1 MSLSSKSSMSVELI
15 ITQGSNAGT
24 AAPIHP
30 GYYLVGRLK
39 ECQIRPKSRSVSRRH
54 CLLLHNDDGFGALD
68 LKSTRGTYVNG
79 TRLQPHQWRVLADGD
94 ELRFG
99 KVVFKVSVKQPV
111 LAAAGHAAD
120 GAGHTDAT
128 CSEPPTSWNNL
139 DVAEFLEEED
149 QAEFE
154 GDDDLP
160 LAPRRS
166 ARFDLDSDAIAAA
179 EAGHADV
186 LSDSAIRSGKP
197 NDTFIGDVSEDF
209 EDEEEVAKDIELD
222 SVPKKRPPRQKIDH
236 KQYKRAAKRSL
247 RLPSFSIRSADG
259 VDWKLLGTIA
269 LVALTLGVLGY
280 QLYHFGGP
288 ADVEVR
294 QNLD

>member
-1 MSLSSKSSMSVELI
+1 MSVELI

-24 AAPIHP
+24 AASIHP

-111 LAAAGHAAD
+111 LATAGHAAE
-120 GAGHTDAT
+120 GPGHTDAT
-128 CSEPPTSWNNL
+128 FSEPPPSWNNQ

-149 QAEFE
+149 QAEFDE
-154 GDDDLP
+154 QDDLP
-160 LAPRRS
+160 SAPRRS
-166 ARFDLDSDAIAAA
+166 ARSGLDSDAIAAA
-179 EAGHADV
+179 EADHADV

-197 NDTFIGDVSEDF
+197 HDTFIGDFSDDF
-209 EDEEEVAKDIELD
+209 EDEDEEVAKDIELD

-236 KQYKRAAKRSL
+236 KQYKRAAKRSFN
-247 RLPSFSIRSADG
+247 LPSFSIRSADG
-259 VDWKLLGTIA
+259 VDWKLLGTVA

-280 QLYHFGGP
+280 QLYQFGGP
-288 ADVEVR
+288 ADIEIR

>member
-1 MSLSSKSSMSVELI
+1 MSVELI

-79 TRLQPHQWRVLADGD
+79 TRLEPHRWRVLADGD

-99 KVVFKVSVKQPV
+99 KVVFKVSVKQPA
-111 LAAAGHAAD
+111 LAAASHAVA
-120 GAGHTDAT
+120 AIEQADAT
-128 CSEPPTSWNNL
+128 LSEPPTSWNNQ

-149 QAEFE
+149 QAEFDW
-154 GDDDLP
+154 DDDLP
-160 LAPRRS
+160 LAAHRPAP
-166 ARFDLDSDAIAAA
+166 ARLKSDPIATA
-179 EAGHADV
+179 EVGNADV
-186 LSDSAIRSGKP
+186 LTDSAIRSGKSH
-197 NDTFIGDVSEDF
+197 DTFIGDVADDF

-222 SVPKKRPPRQKIDH
+222 SVPKQRPPRQKIDH
-236 KQYKRAAKRSL
+236 KQYKRAAKRSFQ
-247 RLPSFSIRSADG
+247 LPSFSIRSADG
-259 VDWKLLGTIA
+259 VDWKLLGTVA
-269 LVALTLGVLGY
+269 LVVMTLGVLGY